1 MTESNNTLTTKL
13 RLAGVVRE
21 SIVDG
26 PGIRMTVFVQGC
38 PHHCK
43 GCHNAHTWDFEGG
56 YDGSVERII
65 EEAKKDKLIKGI
77 TLSGGEPFAQAA
89 ALTVLA
95 DKAREIGLNVFCY
108 TGYTFEYLY
117 EHFADRPE
125 YKELLE
131 RCDWLVD
138 GPFVEEEMSLM
149 LHFRGS
155 RNQRI
160 LNVPESL
167 KAGKAVLSDI
177 N

>member
-1 MTESNNTLTTKL
+1 MSETKKPL

-43 GCHNAHTWDFEGG
+43 GCHNQHTWDFDGG
-56 YDGSVERII
+56 YDSSVERVL
-65 EEAKKDKLIKGI
+65 EEAAKDKLLCGV
-77 TLSGGEPFAQAA
+77 TLSGGEPFTQAKS
-89 ALTVLA
+89 LTVLA
-95 DKAREIGLNVFCY
+95 ERAHKMGLNVFCY
-108 TGYTFEYLY
+108 TGYTFEQLQAQFGT
-117 EHFADRPE
+117 HPE
-125 YKELLE
+125 YRELLE
-131 RCDWLVD
+131 QCDWLVD
-138 GPFVEEEMSLM
+138 GRFVEEEMSLM

-160 LNVPESL
+160 LNVKESL
-167 KAGKAVLSDI
+167 AQGKAVLSEY

>member
-1 MTESNNTLTTKL
+1 MSDKKTPL
-13 RLAGVVRE
+13 RLAGVIRE

-43 GCHNAHTWDFEGG
+43 GCHNQHTWDFEGG
-56 YDGSVERII
+56 YMSSVERVL
-65 EEAKKDKLIKGI
+65 EEAAKDKLLRGI
-77 TLSGGEPFAQAA
+77 TLSGGEPFTQAK

-95 DKAREIGLNVFCY
+95 KGARAMGLNVFCY
-108 TGYTFEYLY
+108 TGYTFEQLY
-117 EHFADRPE
+117 EQFDKHPE
-125 YKELLE
+125 FRELLE
-131 RCDWLVD
+131 QCDWLVD
-138 GPFVEEEMSLM
+138 GRFIEEEMSLM

-160 LNVPESL
+160 LDVPKSL
-167 KAGKAVLSDI
+167 EQGKAVLSDI

>member
-1 MTESNNTLTTKL
+1 MSETKTPI

-43 GCHNAHTWDFEGG
+43 GCHNEHTWDFDGG
-56 YDGSVERII
+56 FDSTVEKIL
-65 EEAKKDKLIKGI
+65 EEAAKDKLLRGI
-77 TLSGGEPFAQAA
+77 TLSGGEPFAQAKP
-89 ALTVLA
+89 LTVLA
-95 DKAREIGLNVFCY
+95 KRAHEMGLNVFCY
-108 TGYTFEYLY
+108 TGYTFEQLQTQ
-117 EHFADRPE
+117 FANHPK

-131 RCDWLVD
+131 QCDWLVD
-138 GPFVEEEMSLM
+138 GRFIQEEMSLM

-167 KAGKAVLSDI
+167 EKGEAVLSDI

>member
-1 MTESNNTLTTKL
+1 MAESKTPL

-43 GCHNAHTWDFEGG
+43 GCHNEHTWRFDGG
-56 YDGSVERII
+56 YDSSVERVL
-65 EEAKKDKLIKGI
+65 EEAAKDKLLRGV
-77 TLSGGEPFAQAA
+77 TLSGGEPFAQAP

-95 DKAREIGLNVFCY
+95 KGAHAMGLNVFCY
-108 TGYTFEYLY
+108 TGYTFEALQAKFD
-117 EHFADRPE
+117 EHPE

-131 RCDWLVD
+131 ECDWLVD
-138 GPFVEEEMSLM
+138 GPFIEEEMSLM

-160 LNVPESL
+160 LDVKESL
-167 KAGKAVLSDI
+167 KAGKAVLSEL

>member
-1 MTESNNTLTTKL
+1 MNTQSAKTIL

-43 GCHNAHTWDFEGG
+43 GCHNQHTWDFDGG
-56 YDGSVERII
+56 YTGSVERII
-65 EEAKKDKLIKGI
+65 EEARKDPLIKGI

-89 ALTVLA
+89 ALTELA
-95 DKAREIGLNVFCY
+95 KQARAIGLNIFCY
-108 TGYTFEYLY
+108 SGYTFEYLLA
-117 EHFADRPE
+117 HFDDHPE
-125 YKELLE
+125 YRALLE
-131 RCDWLVD
+131 QCDWLVD
-138 GPFVEEEMSLM
+138 GPFIEEQMSLM

-160 LNVPESL
+160 LDVPQSL
-167 KAGKAVLSDI
+167 ERGEAVLSEI

>member
-1 MTESNNTLTTKL
+1 MSESKTPI

-56 YDGSVERII
+56 YMSSVERIL
-65 EEAKKDKLIKGI
+65 EEAAKDKLLRGV
-77 TLSGGEPFAQAA
+77 TLSGGEPFCQAE

-95 DKAREIGLNVFCY
+95 KRAKAMGLNVFCY
-108 TGYTFEYLY
+108 SGFTFEELY
-117 EHFADRPE
+117 AQFDEHPE
-125 YKELLE
+125 YKALLE
-131 RCDWLVD
+131 QCDCLVD
-138 GPFVEEEMSLM
+138 GKFIEEEMSLM

-160 LNVPESL
+160 LDVPASL
-167 KAGKAVLSDI
+167 KKGEAVLSDI

>member
-1 MTESNNTLTTKL
+1 MPDQKTPL

-43 GCHNAHTWDFEGG
+43 GCHNAHTWDFDGG
-56 YDGSVERII
+56 YMSSVERIL
-65 EEAKKDKLIKGI
+65 EEAEKDKLLCGV
-77 TLSGGEPFAQAA
+77 TLSGGEPFCQAEP
-89 ALTVLA
+89 LTVLA
-95 DKAREIGLNVFCY
+95 QRAREMGLNVFCY
-108 TGYTFEYLY
+108 TGFTFEQLY
-117 EHFADRPE
+117 AEFDLHPE
-125 YKELLE
+125 YKALLE
-131 RCDWLVD
+131 QCDWLVD
-138 GPFVEEEMSLM
+138 GRFIEEEMSLT

-160 LNVPESL
+160 LNVKESL
-167 KAGKAVLSDI
+167 LQGKAVLSDI

>member
-1 MTESNNTLTTKL
+1 MNDTQLLKL

-43 GCHNAHTWDFEGG
+43 GCHNPNTWSYDGG
-56 YDGSVERII
+56 YIGSAERIL
-65 EEAKKDKLIKGI
+65 EEARKDKLIKGI
-77 TLSGGEPFAQAA
+77 TLSGGEPFEQADALAKLAKA
-89 ALTVLA
+89 ARLQ
-95 DKAREIGLNVFCY
+95 GLNVFCY
-108 TGYTFEYLY
+108 TGYTFEYLR
-117 EHFADRPE
+117 EHFDDHPE
-125 YKELLE
+125 YLELLE
-131 RCDWLVD
+131 QCDWLVD
-138 GPFVEEEMSLM
+138 GPFVEEQMSLM

-160 LNVPESL
+160 LDVPASL
-167 KAGKAVLSDI
+167 MQGEAVLSDL

>member
-1 MTESNNTLTTKL
+1 MTELRTKL
-13 RLAGVVRE
+13 QLAGVVRE

-43 GCHNAHTWDFEGG
+43 GCHNEHTWSFDGG
-56 YDGSVERII
+56 YTSSVERIL
-65 EEAKKDKLIKGI
+65 EEAAKDKLLKGI
-77 TLSGGEPFAQAA
+77 TLSGGEPFTQAK
-89 ALTVLA
+89 ALAVLA
-95 DKAREIGLNVFCY
+95 RKARAMGLNIFCY

-117 EHFADRPE
+117 AHFDEHPE

-131 RCDWLVD
+131 ECDWLVD
-138 GPFVEEEMSLM
+138 GPFVEEQMSLM

-160 LNVPESL
+160 LNVKESL
-167 KAGKAVLSDI
+167 AKGEAVLSEI

>member
-1 MTESNNTLTTKL
+1 MSDKKTPL

-43 GCHNAHTWDFEGG
+43 GCHNQHTWDFEGG
-56 YDGSVERII
+56 YMSSVERVL
-65 EEAKKDKLIKGI
+65 EEAAKDKLLRGV
-77 TLSGGEPFAQAA
+77 TLSGGEPFTQAK

-95 DKAREIGLNVFCY
+95 KGARAMGLNVFCY
-108 TGYTFEYLY
+108 TGYTFEQLY
-117 EHFADRPE
+117 EQFDKHPE
-125 YKELLE
+125 FRELLE
-131 RCDWLVD
+131 QCDWLVD
-138 GPFVEEEMSLM
+138 GRFIEEEMSLM

-160 LNVPESL
+160 LDVPKSL
-167 KAGKAVLSDI
+167 EQGKAVLSDI

>member
-1 MTESNNTLTTKL
+1 MPDTKTPL

-43 GCHNAHTWDFEGG
+43 GCHNQHTWDFDGG
-56 YDGSVERII
+56 YVSSVERIL
-65 EEAKKDKLIKGI
+65 EEAAKDKLLRGV
-77 TLSGGEPFAQAA
+77 TLSGGEPFSQAA

-95 DKAREIGLNVFCY
+95 KGAHAMGLNVFCY
-108 TGYTFEYLY
+108 TGYTFEQLWAQFDT
-117 EHFADRPE
+117 HPE
-125 YKELLE
+125 YRELLE
-131 RCDWLVD
+131 ECDWLVD
-138 GPFVEEEMSLM
+138 GRFVEEEMSLM

-160 LNVPESL
+160 LNVKESL
-167 KAGKAVLSDI
+167 LQGKAVLSDI

>member
-1 MTESNNTLTTKL
+1 MSDKKTPL

-43 GCHNAHTWDFEGG
+43 GCHNQHTWDFEGG
-56 YDGSVERII
+56 YMSSVERVL
-65 EEAKKDKLIKGI
+65 EEAAKDKLLRGV
-77 TLSGGEPFAQAA
+77 TLSGGEPFTQAK

-95 DKAREIGLNVFCY
+95 KGARAMGLNVFCY
-108 TGYTFEYLY
+108 TGYTFEQLY
-117 EHFADRPE
+117 EQFDKHPE
-125 YKELLE
+125 FRELLE
-131 RCDWLVD
+131 QCDWLVD
-138 GPFVEEEMSLM
+138 GRFIEEEMSLM

-160 LNVPESL
+160 LDVPESL
-167 KAGKAVLSDI
+167 EQGKAVLSDI